1 MNQLQKHSILFGH
14 ISAIFLLFF
23 FFFLLFFLLDYASTI
38 KLLLKEVPL
47 EIFYEV
53 SNRFTSIHIGQ
64 GTEKKST

>member
-1 MNQLQKHSILFGH
+1 MNQLQKYSILLGH
-14 ISAIFLLFF
+14 ISAVFLFSF
-23 FFFLLFFLLDYASTI
+23 FFLLDYARTI

>member
-14 ISAIFLLFF
+14 ISAIFLFT
-23 FFFLLFFLLDYASTI
+23 FLIDYASTI

>member
-1 MNQLQKHSILFGH
+1 MNQLQKHSIIFGH
-14 ISAIFLLFF
+14 ISAVFFFIFLLF
-23 FFFLLFFLLDYASTI
+23 LIDYASTI

>member
-1 MNQLQKHSILFGH
+1 MNQLQKHSIIFGH
-14 ISAIFLLFF
+14 ISAV
-23 FFFLLFFLLDYASTI
+23 FFFLLFLLDYASTI

>member
-1 MNQLQKHSILFGH
+1 MNQLQKYSILLGH
-14 ISAIFLLFF
+14 ISAVFFFF
-23 FFFLLFFLLDYASTI
+23 FFFLLDYSRTI

>member
-1 MNQLQKHSILFGH
+1 MNQLQKHSIIFGH
-14 ISAIFLLFF
+14 ISGVFV
-23 FFFLLFFLLDYASTI
+23 FFLLFLLDYESTI

>member
-1 MNQLQKHSILFGH
+1 MNQLQKYSILLGH
-14 ISAIFLLFF
+14 ISAVFF
-23 FFFLLFFLLDYASTI
+23 FFFLFLLDYARTI

>member
-14 ISAIFLLFF
+14 ISAIFFF
-23 FFFLLFFLLDYASTI
+23 FFFFFYFFLLDYASTI

-64 GTEKKST
+64 GTEKKNT

>member
-1 MNQLQKHSILFGH
+1 MNQLQKYSILLGH
-14 ISAIFLLFF
+14 ISAVF
-23 FFFLLFFLLDYASTI
+23 FFLLDYARTI

>member
-1 MNQLQKHSILFGH
+1 MNQLQKHSIIFGH
-14 ISAIFLLFF
+14 ISAVL
-23 FFFLLFFLLDYASTI
+23 FFLLFLLDYASTI

>member
-1 MNQLQKHSILFGH
+1 MNQLQKYSILLGH
-14 ISAIFLLFF
+14 ISAV
-23 FFFLLFFLLDYASTI
+23 FFFLFFFLLDYARTI

>member
-1 MNQLQKHSILFGH
+1 MNQLQKHSIIFGH
-14 ISAIFLLFF
+14 ISAFF
-23 FFFLLFFLLDYASTI
+23 FFFLLFLLDYASTI

-53 SNRFTSIHIGQ
+53 SNRFTFIHIGQ